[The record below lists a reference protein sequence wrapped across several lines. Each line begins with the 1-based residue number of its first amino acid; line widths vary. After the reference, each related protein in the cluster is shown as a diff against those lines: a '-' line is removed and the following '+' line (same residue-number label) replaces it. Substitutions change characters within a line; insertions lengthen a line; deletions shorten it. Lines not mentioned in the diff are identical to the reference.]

1 MVAPGWRAEGW
12 RAEGWRSR
20 LVAIGV
26 CLTSILAVAR
36 ASASS
41 GDPFVDS
48 RPSATVDWRR
58 GAIQATGGAA
68 ADHRMPSADAAR
80 PGAERR
86 ARAAACAR
94 LAEALRSLPLGG
106 GRHLDE
112 AAVTRAVNRARELEV
127 ELQSNGGA
135 LVRMEIAFG
144 DWDEPVAASGAG
156 SDRGA
161 AGGSPAS
168 GASGEASTPAGLLAL
183 SLPEARLAAA
193 PLVVVGQREVAL
205 GSARYTGISGMPE
218 GLRPLPGHVDQKGR
232 LVLSGRES
240 AQNLAGRA
248 VMVYVQK
255 ILR

>member
-1 MVAPGWRAEGW
+1 VVAPGWRAERL
-12 RAEGWRSR
+12 RAEGWRSP
-20 LVAIGV
+20 LAAVGI

-36 ASASS
+36 AGASL
-41 GDPFVDS
+41 GDPFVDN

-86 ARAAACAR
+86 ARAAARAR

-135 LVRMEIAFG
+135 QVRMEITFG
-144 DWDEPVAASGAG
+144 DWEELAGATGAG
-156 SDRGA
+156 IDRGA
-161 AGGSPAS
+161 EGGSP
-168 GASGEASTPAGLLAL
+168 GTGDQPTTPVGLLAL

-193 PLVVVGQREVAL
+193 PMVVVGQREVAL

-240 AQNLAGRA
+240 AQDLAGRA